1 MFFTSSGK
9 NWDLTAAL
17 SDFEQLRQVH
27 AGSLSYSF
35 PEEREQALTEHK
47 DMTRVG
53 RPLLHRQDDV
63 VQGEVSL
70 HSDSPHSAHSTL
82 QHHPKPKIY
91 LLTLTYVH
99 NYTCACEWEEPEAH
113 SDDITLH

>member
-1 MFFTSSGK
+1 MSIHSQRDIFIIFFPAHRFCSRTSSGK

-27 AGSLSYSF
+27 AGSLSYSY
-35 PEEREQALTEHK
+35 PQDRQQTLTDHK

-63 VQGEVSL
+63 VQGEAAL
-70 HSDSPHSAHSTL
+70 HSDLTP
-82 QHHPKPKIY
+82 PEIY
-91 LLTLTYVH
+91 VGL
-99 NYTCACEWEEPEAH
+99 
-113 SDDITLH
+113 

>member
-1 MFFTSSGK
+1 MFKLRTVLPSGLNTHSDMLTRFVLTPPSGK
-9 NWDLTAAL
+9 NWDLSAAL

-27 AGSLSYSF
+27 AGSLSYSL

-63 VQGEVSL
+63 VQGEGSM
-70 HSDSPHSAHSTL
+70 HSDTP
-82 QHHPKPKIY
+82 P
-91 LLTLTYVH
+91 
-99 NYTCACEWEEPEAH
+99 
-113 SDDITLH
+113 